1 MDVKRLARLFQLRKQ
16 ANGLGKQVGGGGGT
30 LSSASGYTTG
40 ADTANQTVQQ
50 PPDIPKPIAPVPG
63 SALDYNA
70 GHAPWN
76 DPVKPKSPDVIP
88 TNPQTGVPDKYY
100 SLGTPGKTPEWAKP
114 KEQVPAPAA
123 SSELQAAFDASD
135 AARAKEQ
142 SDAQA
147 AQVASANQL
156 QSQNALLAKTST
168 SFGDRKPA
176 ASGLDDEEAPS
187 AADAVATVKPPA
199 YIQKIMDKADAS
211 EKPVPY
217 TTPQSR
223 ITGTDEAGRPINIT
237 GAQMEARK
245 SEVAQS
251 LAPAP
256 QPRNTAPQPQH
267 TTTEAFGKTVPIL
280 SVSGNMKPPE
290 PTRSPAPRPPVSMRT
305 ANRTAAALSSPQIK
319 KRAFLREDEV
329 RKFVEDVSTP
339 ATCLLVLCL
348 DEWGTDMLDWEPETL
363 PRAARMSWNAEL
375 PQANRDKIWALIT
388 HMTTDAFYSSL
399 DGFIHICNAL
409 SGHGV
414 DFEQFDPAEVDEM
427 CWGVAETSLIA
438 PMEKEDRF
446 CEEIV
451 AYMETRLEYEG
462 FQKVPHMLKK
472 FVQIP
477 AREEELNQTLTS
489 DGIGFKNYWKMQESR
504 LANIDIWIKERL
516 TALFTTLEV
525 LPLRFANEQGLKR
538 ICERARS
545 ALGSQQALKSEVM
558 AAAR

>member
-88 TNPQTGVPDKYY
+88 TNPQTGVPDK
-100 SLGTPGKTPEWAKP
+100 
-114 KEQVPAPAA
+114 
-123 SSELQAAFDASD
+123 
-135 AARAKEQ
+135 
-142 SDAQA
+142 
-147 AQVASANQL
+147 
-156 QSQNALLAKTST
+156 
-168 SFGDRKPA
+168 
-176 ASGLDDEEAPS
+176 
-187 AADAVATVKPPA
+187 
-199 YIQKIMDKADAS
+199 DKADAS

-504 LANIDIWIKERL
+504 LANIDIWVKERL